1 MFLFN
6 NCFEGLDFSM
16 ITTLL
21 VPVYIH
27 SHFFLPSLGC
37 SDGVLFVCLGGKL
50 FLCVCIYLFWQT
62 KPSLALTRS
71 DTCSESMSEPVHGN
85 VYKLKP
91 AVDGFP

>member
-27 SHFFLPSLGC
+27 SLFFCHLL
-37 SDGVLFVCLGGKL
+37 GVLMVFFVCLFRGEAL
-50 FLCVCIYLFWQT
+50 SLCIYLFWQT

-71 DTCSESMSEPVHGN
+71 ERDE
-85 VYKLKP
+85 
-91 AVDGFP
+91 

>member
-27 SHFFLPSLGC
+27 SLFFCHLL
-37 SDGVLFVCLGGKL
+37 GVLMGFFFVCLFRGKL
-50 FLCVCIYLFWQT
+50 FLCVFIYFGKQ
-62 KPSLALTRS
+62 S
-71 DTCSESMSEPVHGN
+71 PVW
-85 VYKLKP
+85 L
-91 AVDGFP
+91 